1 VRRALRAHQPSFG
14 PARKTLDQTPPKDTA
29 GLGPAVRLVLESAAV
44 AGAIAIDIGLDV
56 PAYGEALAAAQAATG
71 KPVVACTADV
81 PEVERRLRGAG
92 IPALP
97 TPERAVRAYRA
108 LVGRATAVPAAP
120 RAGRPPRARPPAL
133 AVAAGGALPYE
144 TARALLEHYGIEFP
158 KDGSAASCAE
168 ALAVAGR
175 IGYPVVLKTA
185 SPTVLHKTDAGGVV
199 LDVRDEAGARE
210 AYEALAGRFPGAPV
224 LVQQAV
230 PRGVELLV
238 GGRRD
243 PVFGPTVLFGL
254 GGVLTELL
262 REVALR
268 LAPLADADALD
279 LVRAGRA
286 AAVLGG
292 FRGGPAVDARA
303 VAAAVTA
310 VGDLLV
316 EHPEVVEL
324 DVNPLIG
331 RGEQV
336 VAVDALVIVERHPE
350 GGAS

>member
-1 VRRALRAHQPSFG
+1 M
-14 PARKTLDQTPPKDTA
+14 
-29 GLGPAVRLVLESAAV
+29 RLVLGSDAV
-44 AGAIAIDIGLDV
+44 AGAIAIDVGLDV

-81 PEVERRLRGAG
+81 PEVERRLAGAG
-92 IPALP
+92 YPVFP

-108 LVGRATAVPAAP
+108 LAGRAAARVAASSP
-120 RAGRPPRARPPAL
+120 PPVARPPRALPAPL
-133 AVAAGGALPYE
+133 ADALRAGTGALPYE
-144 TARALLEHYGIEFP
+144 TARALLEHYGIAFP
-158 KDGSAASCAE
+158 KDGRAE
-168 ALAVAGR
+168 SGADAVAVAGR

-185 SPTVLHKTDAGGVV
+185 SAAVLHKTDAGGVI
-199 LDVRDEAGARE
+199 LDVRDEAGVRE
-210 AYEALAGRFPGAPV
+210 AYAALAGRFPGAPV

-230 PRGVELLV
+230 APGVELLV

-243 PVFGPTVLFGL
+243 PVFGPVVLFGL
-254 GGVLTELL
+254 GGVFTELV

-268 LAPLADADALD
+268 LAPLAEADALD
-279 LVRAGRA
+279 LVGQGRA
-286 AAVLGG
+286 AAVLRG

-310 VGDLLV
+310 AGDLLA

-324 DVNPLIG
+324 DINPVIG

-336 VAVDALVIVERHPE
+336 VAVDALVIVDRHPDR
-350 GGAS
+350 GGEP

>member
-1 VRRALRAHQPSFG
+1 
-14 PARKTLDQTPPKDTA
+14 
-29 GLGPAVRLVLESAAV
+29 
-44 AGAIAIDIGLDV
+44 
-56 PAYGEALAAAQAATG
+56 
-71 KPVVACTADV
+71 
-81 PEVERRLRGAG
+81 
-92 IPALP
+92 
-97 TPERAVRAYRA
+97 
-108 LVGRATAVPAAP
+108 
-120 RAGRPPRARPPAL
+120 
-133 AVAAGGALPYE
+133 VAA
-144 TARALLEHYGIEFP
+144 
-158 KDGSAASCAE
+158 
-168 ALAVAGR
+168 R
-175 IGYPVVLKTA
+175 IGFPVVLKTA
-185 SPTVLHKTDAGGVV
+185 SPAVLHKTEAGGVI

-210 AYEALAGRFPGAPV
+210 AYEALARRFPGAPV

-254 GGVLTELL
+254 GGVLAELL

-268 LAPLADADALD
+268 LAPLAEADALD

-292 FRGGPAVDARA
+292 FRGGPAVDAHV
-303 VAAAVTA
+303 VAAAVAA
-310 VGDLLV
+310 VGDLLA